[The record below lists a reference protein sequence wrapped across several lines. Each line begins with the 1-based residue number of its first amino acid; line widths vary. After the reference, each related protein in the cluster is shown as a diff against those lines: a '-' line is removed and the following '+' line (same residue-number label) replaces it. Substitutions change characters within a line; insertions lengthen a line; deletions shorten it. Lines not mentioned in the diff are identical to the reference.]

1 MAIHKTTSPL
11 FQGHFAP
18 LVCSTEVSALRTSLF
33 ATLRNLSKP
42 DEDNAADLG
51 ACSPL
56 KVALANFLNLAVNIA
71 APEKPLAMD
80 HPPLSQDST
89 S

>member
-1 MAIHKTTSPL
+1 
-11 FQGHFAP
+11 
-18 LVCSTEVSALRTSLF
+18 LVCSTEVSALRTSLS

-71 APEKPLAMD
+71 APEETLAMD
-80 HPPLSQDST
+80 HLPLSQDST

>member
-1 MAIHKTTSPL
+1 MAIHKTTSPPIPRPLRSFGL
-11 FQGHFAP
+11 F
-18 LVCSTEVSALRTSLF
+18 
-33 ATLRNLSKP
+33 NWSKRVTDFPFCYPTQPFRP

-71 APEKPLAMD
+71 APEETLAMD
-80 HPPLSQDST
+80 HLPLSQDST